1 MENIKGVNDLP
12 MKDNIKKTLSQILE
26 DLYSQIEPEVK
37 NLKISIQ
44 DNKEKEH
51 GDLATNIA
59 MVLAKPLKKILK
71 K

>member
-1 MENIKGVNDLP
+1 
-12 MKDNIKKTLSQILE
+12 MKDNIKKTLSQILK
-26 DLYSQIEPEVK
+26 DLYFQIAPEVK

-59 MVLAKPLKKILK
+59 MVLENILKKILK